1 MSLFEKSL
9 KDYLTPKFLGLSF
22 ATLMIPLI
30 VLFFV
35 LIVGGGEFFDILS
48 QGAES
53 GDFTFLSQEQYPILT
68 TILKLSIVKWIL
80 VSIFYLF
87 GGLIAVLLSL
97 LIAIIVLGF
106 LTPIVVAT
114 IHKRHYLELGSLK
127 SMSTAGSWN
136 MILMVILKFILLLIV
151 AIPFMFIPLINFFAI
166 NAPFL
171 YLFHQ
176 MMVID
181 VGSNMMDK
189 PHFLSASKKHFKSLL
204 VLSVLFF
211 TLSII
216 PIIGIFLQLFFAI
229 YYTHFFFEKEII
241 PSRTMVN

>member
-1 MSLFEKSL
+1 MSLLEKSL

-22 ATLMIPLI
+22 ATLIIPLI

-53 GDFTFLSQEQYPILT
+53 GDFTFLSEEQYPILT

-114 IHKRHYLELGSLK
+114 IHKRHYLELGSLR

-136 MILMVILKFILLLIV
+136 MIIMVILKFVLLLIV

-189 PHFLSASKKHFKSLL
+189 SHFLSASKKHFKSLL
-204 VLSVLFF
+204 VLSVMFF
-211 TLSII
+211 ALSII
-216 PIIGIFLQLFFAI
+216 PIVGIFLQLFFAI

-241 PSRTMVN
+241 PSKTMAN

>member
-1 MSLFEKSL
+1 MSLFERSL

-22 ATLMIPLI
+22 ATLLIPLI
-30 VLFFV
+30 ILFIV
-35 LIVGGGEFFDILS
+35 LIMGGSEFLEVLS
-48 QGAES
+48 TGADS
-53 GDFTFLSQEQYPILT
+53 GDFSFIDSNEHPLLA
-68 TILKLSIVKWIL
+68 TILKLSIIKWIL
-80 VSIFYLF
+80 VTLFYVF

-114 IHKRHYLELGSLK
+114 IHKRHYLEVGSLK
-127 SMSTAGSWN
+127 SIKTATSIRMLVMTG
-136 MILMVILKFILLLIV
+136 LKFLLLLIV
-151 AIPFMFIPLINFFAI
+151 AIPFMFVPLINFFAI
-166 NAPFL
+166 NIPFL

-189 PHFLSASKKHFKSLL
+189 AHFLSATKKHFASLL
-204 VLSVLFF
+204 VLSVVFF
-211 TLSII
+211 ALSII

-229 YYTHFFFEKEII
+229 YYTHFFFQKEII
-241 PSRTMVN
+241 PSKTLAY